1 MKGSAEVFVGEEGCC
16 DGGGF
21 KGEGEL
27 IQIKWKRDAYANL
40 YAKEK
45 NYVYAFFKIEIY
57 TFK

>member
-1 MKGSAEVFVGEEGCC
+1 M
-16 DGGGF
+16 GGGF

-45 NYVYAFFKIEIY
+45 NYVYAFLKLKFMLLNKD
-57 TFK
+57 FF